1 MKDDIFDVIVVGSGV
16 GGLAAATAASKAKA
30 KTLILEAMPFVGG
43 YINPYTVKG
52 YSFDTGLHY
61 LGELGENGSFRKRL
75 EKLGIWE
82 MVDFI
87 EINPDCIGKY
97 HFNGK
102 VFCLPKGI
110 DNFKKRLFTMFPDEK
125 NAVEALI
132 GLLKDIQKAS
142 SIGAKGPKN
151 PEFAKYMPFFMKLMK
166 KSYGQLIDE
175 ITNNQE
181 LKYIFS
187 IMSGEAGLP
196 PDRASAFTALIL
208 LHYLEGG
215 YYPKGGSG
223 ALRDAFINA
232 IKENGGIIK
241 TSHRVIK
248 ICKSSGLFKVLTE
261 KGEFSSKNVI
271 SDVDPQLTFTQL
283 LDEKINIESLKK
295 KALKLQPSIGSFYAF
310 LVTDLNLEQLGF
322 GDFNLIH
329 TDTLDLNEAFD
340 EWDEFKNFFL
350 TVPTLKD
357 KNCACAPKNY
367 HTIEVI
373 SMAPFE
379 PFQKWANKPP
389 RQRGDDYLKLK
400 LSLGDRLLTKVEKY
414 IPNLRKHLIFKD
426 FATPLS
432 NLFWVNAPFGG
443 DYGPNQTPSQMGPGR
458 FPIKTKV
465 EGLYLCGAGTLA
477 GGISPSIASGD
488 IAASLALK
496 ES

>member
-1 MKDDIFDVIVVGSGV
+1 MKDNIFDVIVVGSGA
-16 GGLAAATAASKAKA
+16 GGLAAAAAASKAKA
-30 KTLILEAMPFVGG
+30 KTLLLEAMPFVGG
-43 YINPYTVKG
+43 YINPYTVKD

-61 LGELGENGSFRKRL
+61 LGELGKNGSFRKRL
-75 EKLGIWE
+75 EKLCIWE
-82 MVDFI
+82 RVDFV

-97 HFNGK
+97 YFNDK
-102 VFCLPKGI
+102 VFCLPKGME
-110 DNFKKRLFTMFPDEK
+110 NFKKRILTMFPNEK
-125 NAVEALI
+125 KAIESLI
-132 GLLKDIQKAS
+132 ELLKDIQKAAAVGS
-142 SIGAKGPKN
+142 KGPKH
-151 PEFAKYMPFFMKLMK
+151 PEFTKYMPFFMKLMK

-196 PDRASAFTALIL
+196 PDKASAFTALIL

-215 YYPKGGSG
+215 YYPKGGSK
-223 ALRDAFINA
+223 ALRDAFVDA

-248 ICKSSGLFKVLTE
+248 IYKNDGLFKVLTN
-261 KGEFSSKNVI
+261 KGEFLSKKVI
-271 SDVDPQLTFTQL
+271 SDVDPKLTFTQL
-283 LDEKINIESLKK
+283 LDEKINVESLKK
-295 KALKLQPSIGSFYAF
+295 RALKLQPSIGSFYAF
-310 LVTDLNLEQLGF
+310 LVTDLDLERLGL

-329 TDTLDLNEAFD
+329 TDTVDLNEAF
-340 EWDEFKNFFL
+340 EKWDEFKNFFL

-357 KNCACAPKNY
+357 RSCTCAPKNF

-379 PFQKWANKPP
+379 PFEKWANKPS

-400 LSLGDRLLTKVEKY
+400 LSLGDRLLTKVERY
-414 IPNLRKHLIFKD
+414 IPNLRKHIVFKD

-432 NLFWVNAPFGG
+432 NLYWVNAPFGG

-458 FPIKTKV
+458 FPIKTNID
-465 EGLYLCGAGTLA
+465 GFYLCGAGTLA
-477 GGISPSIASGD
+477 GGIAPSIASGD
-488 IAASLALK
+488 IAGSLALK